1 VQPSRSRWQLV
12 FFVTAFLLA
21 SGNLAYVVLG
31 TSREQRW
38 TATASDADVS
48 APSVTAD
55 NDENAPLVD
64 NNVPNSRAY
73 GTIGDVVS

>member
-38 TATASDADVS
+38 TATASDADVN

-55 NDENAPLVD
+55 TDENAPLVAD
-64 NNVPNSRAY
+64 NVPNSRAY
-73 GTIGDVVS
+73 GTIGNVVS

>member
-1 VQPSRSRWQLV
+1 M
-12 FFVTAFLLA
+12 
-21 SGNLAYVVLG
+21 LG

-38 TATASDADVS
+38 TANASDADVS

>member
-1 VQPSRSRWQLV
+1 MQPSRSRWQLV

-31 TSREQRW
+31 TSREQQW
-38 TATASDADVS
+38 TANASDADVN

-55 NDENAPLVD
+55 TDENAPLVAD
-64 NNVPNSRAY
+64 NVPNSRAY
-73 GTIGDVVS
+73 GTIGNVVS